1 MTKTEKYTYRAVTQS
16 GHEIEGHIVETN
28 FSDKSE
34 RSANPSSLTEMSDVA
49 RAAATQTGQQTRV
62 LRDDGT
68 VAATFL
74 P

>member
-1 MTKTEKYTYRAVTQS
+1 MATEKYTYRAVTES
-16 GHEIEGHIVETN
+16 GHEIEGRIVESN

-34 RSANPSSLTEMSDVA
+34 RGANPASLHEMADIA
-49 RAAATQTGQQTRV
+49 RAAATQTGKPTRV

-68 VAATFL
+68 VAATFR